1 MCRIFAN
8 QDPESYAFAT
18 RSVRL
23 AGHSTSLRLERQFW
37 GILGEIAAAQ
47 GLSLP
52 RLLSQL
58 YDEVLEAQGEVRNF
72 ASLLRNACV
81 IYLRQGQS
89 LPEPSATLP
98 VLPLRRAGRAPDAA
112 RPKPRAPGAAP
123 GTAPGTAARM

>member
-8 QDPESYAFAT
+8 QDPKSYAFAT

-37 GILGEIAAAQ
+37 DILAEIAARQ
-47 GLSLP
+47 EMTLP

-58 YDEVLEAQGEVRNF
+58 YDEVMEARGEVRNF

-81 IYLRQGQS
+81 IYLRYDES
-89 LPEPSATLP
+89 LPFPRPVPPPATRI
-98 VLPLRRAGRAPDAA
+98 VPLRRAG
-112 RPKPRAPGAAP
+112 
-123 GTAPGTAARM
+123 

>member
-8 QDPESYAFAT
+8 QDPKSYAFAT

-37 GILGEIAAAQ
+37 DILGEIAASQ
-47 GLSLP
+47 NMTLP

-58 YDEVLEAQGEVRNF
+58 YDEVMEARGEVRNF

-81 IYLRQGQS
+81 IYLRQGGRVPQ
-89 LPEPSATLP
+89 PSAASPL
-98 VLPLRRAGRAPDAA
+98 VPLRRAG
-112 RPKPRAPGAAP
+112 
-123 GTAPGTAARM
+123 

>member
-8 QDPESYAFAT
+8 QDPKSYAFAT

-37 GILGEIAAAQ
+37 DILAEIAARQ
-47 GLSLP
+47 GMTLP

-58 YDEVLEAQGEVRNF
+58 YDEVLEERGEVPNF

-81 IYLRQGQS
+81 LYLRHGDS
-89 LPEPSATLP
+89 LPLSPPPLSPPLAHPATP
-98 VLPLRRAGRAPDAA
+98 VVPLRRAG
-112 RPKPRAPGAAP
+112 
-123 GTAPGTAARM
+123 